1 MSSQDTFFYSVVYGN
16 MHIRI
21 TFCSSY
27 YEYIFIQV
35 IFPNIISFSART
47 FLRGTKSYKFP
58 NEINLL
64 NWCKYLFYLAS
75 QLCTNDSQNDERMN

>member
-1 MSSQDTFFYSVVYGN
+1 METCIFALLFVRAIMN
-16 MHIRI
+16 
-21 TFCSSY
+21 
-27 YEYIFIQV
+27 IFIQV

-64 NWCKYLFYLAS
+64 NWCKYLFYLPS
-75 QLCTNDSQNDERMN
+75 QLCTNDSQNAERMN